1 MEIKKGI
8 AVSPGLA
15 IAPVLVLDAQDFRVS
30 QRRVNPS
37 DAPHELELLAQATAR
52 SIEEITQLRAQVA
65 QKHGEETARI
75 FDFHMGMLNDPLVR
89 RRMEQGIAE
98 QNYSAAYAVSLEMR
112 RHVRDFLEINDQ
124 YFSERVKD
132 VYDVEKRLLRHL
144 VGGRKEGLSRLKSD
158 AIVVAHDLTPS
169 QTASLDRQ
177 HVLAFA
183 TDAGGLTSHTAIV
196 ARALGIP
203 AVVGLN
209 DITADASPGD
219 LIIVD
224 GNRGIVIIDP
234 DEHTL
239 EEVRQQQEEHIR
251 LEQNLAELK
260 SLPAITKD
268 DYQVKLLGNIEFP
281 HEVTECIANGAEGV
295 GLYRTEFLYLSRERE
310 PTEEEHYEAYATVLE
325 AAGDKPV
332 IIRTL
337 DLGADKFTQART
349 REPERN
355 PFLGCRSIRFC
366 LRHLNIFK
374 RQLRAILRASVKGN
388 LKVMFPLITQITEL
402 RQTKMILHD
411 VMEDLEE
418 EGIEFRRDI
427 PIGVMIETPAA
438 AIKACQLGREVDFF
452 SIGTNDLIQY
462 TLAVDRGNERVAS
475 MYAPTDPAVLRLIRD
490 VIRQANRFKIGVS
503 LCGEMAGQP
512 EYTLLLLGM
521 GLKTFSMNLHA
532 VPEIKRIIRSVTMTQ
547 AREVA
552 RQALKLETDRQVLSY
567 LLEETRKVIPG
578 FSGSVGH

>member
-15 IAPVLVLDAQDFRVS
+15 IAPALVLDAQEFRIS
-30 QRRVNPS
+30 QRRVSPS
-37 DAPHELELLAQATAR
+37 DVPHELDLLHKAIVG
-52 SIEEITQLRAQVA
+52 SIAEINQLRAQVA

-75 FDFHMGMLNDPLVR
+75 FDFHLGILNDPMVR
-89 RRMEQGIAE
+89 QRMEQTLAE
-98 QNYSAAYAVSLEMR
+98 QNYSAAYAVSMEMR

-132 VYDVEKRLLRHL
+132 VYDVERRLLRHL
-144 VGGRKEGLSRLKSD
+144 VGGRKEGLSRLKTE
-158 AIVVAHDLTPS
+158 AIIVAHDLTPS

-183 TDAGGLTSHTAIV
+183 TDAGGLTSHTAIM

-209 DITADASPGD
+209 DITADTSPGD
-219 LIIVD
+219 VIIVD
-224 GNRGIVIIDP
+224 GNRGMVIIDP

-251 LEQNLAELK
+251 LEQNLAGLK
-260 SLPAITKD
+260 SLPAVTRD
-268 DYQVKLLGNIEFP
+268 DFRISLLGNIEFP
-281 HEVTECIANGAEGV
+281 HEVTDCINSGAEGV

-325 AAGDKPV
+325 AAGDRPV

-388 LKVMFPLITQITEL
+388 PKIMFPLITQVTEL
-402 RQTKMILHD
+402 RQTRMILND

-418 EGIEFRRDI
+418 EGIDFRRDI

-438 AIKACQLGREVDFF
+438 AIKAVTLGKEVDFF

-475 MYAPTDPAVLRLIRD
+475 MYTSTDPAVLRLIRD
-490 VIRQANRFKIGVS
+490 VIRHANRLKINVS

-512 EYTLLLLGM
+512 EYTLLLLGL
-521 GLKTFSMNLHA
+521 GLKTFSMNHHA
-532 VPEIKRIIRSVTMTQ
+532 VPEIKQVIRSVTMEQ

-552 RQALKLETDRQVLSY
+552 RRALQLDTDRQILSY
-567 LLEETRKVIPG
+567 LLEETRKALPG
-578 FSGSVGH
+578 FSGSAGH